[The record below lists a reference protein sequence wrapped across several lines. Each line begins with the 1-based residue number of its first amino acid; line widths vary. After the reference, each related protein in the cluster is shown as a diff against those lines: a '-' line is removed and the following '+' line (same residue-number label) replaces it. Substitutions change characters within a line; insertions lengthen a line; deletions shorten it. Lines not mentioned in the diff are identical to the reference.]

1 MSSRTLTENCFKSFK
16 SGNIGYYNFE
26 KNLGEGNFAKVK
38 LAVHTITKEKV
49 LRLIYAKIKGCYKD
63 H

>member
-1 MSSRTLTENCFKSFK
+1 MSSRTLTENSLKSFK

-26 KNLGEGNFAKVK
+26 RNLGEGNFAKVK

-49 LRLIYAKIKGCYKD
+49 SPLI
-63 H
+63 